1 MFSFTNED
9 LTLEE
14 NVFSSLWGLTVAS
27 MSFILSIPVVSL
39 MNVKL
44 HITPKKHHFYEA
56 SEGF

>member
-1 MFSFTNED
+1 MFSFTNEN

-14 NVFSSLWGLTVAS
+14 NIFSSLWGLTVAS

-39 MNVKL
+39 MSVKL